1 MPDRPATDVGP
12 IRESFGRVVYTHKT
26 HEKAREIDS
35 AKAVAVKWINIA
47 LTTLVSGSVISGL
60 VTDTQAVVIVG
71 AILGGLALA
80 FALFQLSFDPA
91 GSAERHRSTAK
102 ELWYIREQYIQ
113 LISDAT
119 MDPTRAGI
127 AERRD
132 DLIEA
137 LKVIYQQAPDTSP
150 RAYKKAQKALKV
162 SEDMTFSD
170 AEIDQFLP
178 GSLHATDGE

>member
-1 MPDRPATDVGP
+1 MPDRPTIDVGP

-35 AKAVAVKWINIA
+35 AKAVWVKWTNIV

-60 VTDTQAVVIVG
+60 VTDTRAVIVIG

-102 ELWYIREQYIQ
+102 ELWYVREQYIQ
-113 LISDAT
+113 LISDAKV
-119 MDPTRAGI
+119 DPSRAGL

-132 DLIEA
+132 ELIEG

-150 RAYKKAQKALKV
+150 RAYKRAQKALKV

-170 AEIDQFLP
+170 DEIDQFLP
-178 GSLHATDGE
+178 SSLHSGQGN